1 MGHDM
6 RKAVNW
12 KRGFALALVTATAW
26 GLLPLA
32 LKITL
37 EVLDPYTITWVRFL
51 TAALVLGGLLAVT
64 RRLPS
69 LGSLD
74 SRTWLI
80 FGVALFGLVGN
91 FVLYLVAL
99 GFTTPTVN
107 QTVVQ
112 LSPMLLLLGGLIVFD
127 EKFSPRQWLGFGV
140 LVVGLVLFF
149 NRRLVELRDFSG
161 GIGLGVALLVIASI
175 IWAMYGLAQKTLL
188 RQLTS
193 QQILVLIYAGAT
205 VLLLP
210 TASPGEIR
218 HLNALHAWT
227 LAFCCANTLIAYGA
241 FVEALECWE
250 VSRVSAVLALAP
262 LVTMTSMVLMQQF
275 APGLLQPEGLN
286 VTSVVGAL
294 LVVGGS
300 ALCALGSS

>member
-69 LGSLD
+69 LGTLD
-74 SRTWLI
+74 SHTWLI

>member
-218 HLNALHAWT
+218 HLKAVHAWT

-241 FVEALECWE
+241 FVEALESWE

-262 LVTMTSMVLMQQF
+262 LVTMTSMVLMQHF
-275 APGLLQPEGLN
+275 APGFLQPEGLN
-286 VTSVVGAL
+286 ATSVVGAL

-300 ALCALGSS
+300 AMCALGSS

>member
-1 MGHDM
+1 MGTPS
-6 RKAVNW
+6 NW
-12 KRGFALALVTATAW
+12 KRGLALALVTATAW

-32 LKITL
+32 LTIML
-37 EVLDPYTITWVRFL
+37 EALDPYTITWFRFL
-51 TAALVLGGLLAVT
+51 TAALVLGGFLAVT
-64 RRLPS
+64 RQLPS
-69 LGSLD
+69 LSSFD

-80 FGVALFGLVGN
+80 FGVALVGLVGN

-99 GFTTPTVN
+99 RFTSPTIN

-112 LSPMLLLLGGLIVFD
+112 LSPMLLLLGGLMVFN
-127 EKFSPRQWLGFGV
+127 EKFSPRQWLGFVV

-149 NRRLVELRDFSG
+149 NRRLVELRDLSG
-161 GIGLGVALLVIASI
+161 GLGLGVALLVIASI
-175 IWAMYGLAQKTLL
+175 IWALYGLAQKTLL
-188 RQLTS
+188 RRLTS
-193 QQILVLIYAGAT
+193 QQILMLIYTGAT

-210 TASPGEIR
+210 TASPDAIT
-218 HLNALHAWT
+218 HLNTLQAWT
-227 LAFCCANTLIAYGA
+227 LTFCCANTLIAYGA
-241 FVEALECWE
+241 FVEALECWD

-262 LVTMTSMVLMQQF
+262 LLTMTSMVLIQYV

-286 VTSVVGAL
+286 AASVVGAL